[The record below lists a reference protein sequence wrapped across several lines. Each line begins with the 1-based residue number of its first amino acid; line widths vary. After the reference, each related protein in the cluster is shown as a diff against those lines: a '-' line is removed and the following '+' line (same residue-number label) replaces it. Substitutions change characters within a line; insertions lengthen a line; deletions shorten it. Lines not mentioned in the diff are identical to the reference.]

1 MWRCAAGNSFWLHQW
16 RWRFLK
22 HSRQYTDYIGGK
34 FSLTSHS
41 LPSRASIPQVVEIGS
56 GKISG
61 RSMPVDE
68 GRFVNVFMGIP
79 YAKPPVGILRF
90 QEPQPADRWNG
101 VRNCLRHSPK
111 APQKELL
118 IERFI
123 ANRVASSEDCLYLNI
138 FAPAWPPPHQQ
149 PNGFP
154 VMVFIHGGAFAVHSS
169 SFYGDIGICRSLCAK
184 DIIVV
189 TIQYRLGILGFAA
202 TGDRSCIANLG
213 LRDQTFALQW
223 IKKNIWVF
231 KGDPDNITIAGQS
244 AGGVCVDLLML
255 SPYSQ
260 DLFSKAIAIS
270 GTAECAWA
278 MNDIR
283 KVCKAL
289 RFHAL
294 KIGWKCPADANENAV
309 NLSMME
315 FLKGKKAS
323 ELSLGVRSLRKRKD
337 NIYGIDF
344 APVVDGDFF
353 PAPINE
359 LRRTAPKKTCMTGTT
374 EFEGL
379 FFASYRE
386 RRYNEKAIDSL
397 ISEFIKS
404 GDEEIKKKALA
415 LYPTEGKS
423 KKEIVRTYMRYHPQT
438 FGAIGWAFP
447 FIDATHGTDLP
458 YLFGKPI
465 FTGAKFNANDFKMLD
480 QYTKLI
486 TNFVKNG
493 SPNEAG
499 QLEWQ
504 PLTIEDTWRYY
515 NIHLTS
521 SMQADFQERRP
532 AFWHALEGIPP
543 ESESATGSQD
553 LNSPNS
559 RQVPQQLS
567 SN

>member
-1 MWRCAAGNSFWLHQW
+1 MGCSQ
-16 RWRFLK
+16 
-22 HSRQYTDYIGGK
+22 
-34 FSLTSHS
+34 S
-41 LPSRASIPQVVEIGS
+41 LPGRASIPQVVEIGS

-61 RSMPVDE
+61 RSMLVDE
-68 GRFVNVFMGIP
+68 GRSVNVFMGIP

-90 QEPQPADRWNG
+90 QEPQPADRWDG

-123 ANRVASSEDCLYLNI
+123 ASHVASSEDCLYLNI
-138 FAPAWPPPHQQ
+138 FAPAWPPPQQQ
-149 PNGFP
+149 PNGFA

-202 TGDRSCIANLG
+202 TGDNSCIANLG

-255 SPYSQ
+255 SPYSRG
-260 DLFSKAIAIS
+260 LFSKAIAIS

-294 KIGWKCPADANENAV
+294 KIGWKCPGNANENAV

-353 PAPINE
+353 PEPIHE
-359 LRRTAPKKTCMTGTT
+359 LRRTAPKKICITGTT
-374 EFEGL
+374 ELEGL

-386 RRYNEKAIDSL
+386 RRYNEKAINSL
-397 ISEFIKS
+397 ISEFIKNS
-404 GDEEIKKKALA
+404 DEELKKKALA

-423 KKEIVRTYMRYHPQT
+423 KKEIIRTYMRLYSDISVNNGVHAFAEQMVNAGHTVYLYNFQYHPQT

-458 YLFGKPI
+458 YLFGKCI

-486 TNFVKNG
+486 TNFVKSGN
-493 SPNEAG
+493 PNEAG
-499 QLEWQ
+499 QSEWQ
-504 PLTIEDTWRYY
+504 PLTIDDTWRYY

-532 AFWHALEGIPP
+532 AFWHALKEIPH

-553 LNSPNS
+553 FSSPNS
-559 RQVPQQLS
+559 RQVPQQVS